1 MESDL
6 MTVKEAAEYLRISVA
21 SVGVLRKKGKLPF
34 VKLGQRVMFRKDSLA
49 QYVANLEIVIN

>member
-6 MTVKEAAEYLRISVA
+6 MTVKEAAEYLRISVS

-34 VKLGQRVMFRKDSLA
+34 VKIGQRVMFRKESLA
-49 QYVANLEIVIN
+49 QYVANLEVVIN